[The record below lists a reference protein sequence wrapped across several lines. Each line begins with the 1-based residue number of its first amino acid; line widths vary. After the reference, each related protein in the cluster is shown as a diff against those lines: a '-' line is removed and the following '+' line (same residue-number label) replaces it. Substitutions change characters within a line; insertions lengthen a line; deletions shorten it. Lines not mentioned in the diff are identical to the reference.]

1 MKKFSKLIALVL
13 STVMV
18 LTLLTSCSM
27 AGDSFANFDRKF
39 KSDSE
44 KQAEIL
50 EEIND
55 LRSENGNAAL
65 KETRQADAIA
75 KKYAALYALYDQKE
89 IETSVYD
96 DYRQKLD
103 ATKLNGHTH
112 IGRAAVTGNGE
123 NGIANEMDLYRWS
136 TAKIYQSG
144 SMASYSKVFTDS
156 TATVAG
162 IAVVQLNGRYTTVI
176 VTF

>member
-13 STVMV
+13 STVMI

-39 KSDSE
+39 KSDSA
-44 KQAEIL
+44 KQSEIL
-50 EEIND
+50 EEVNSIRKG
-55 LRSENGNAAL
+55 LGNSAL

-75 KKYAALYALYDQKE
+75 KKYAALYTLHHFNK
-89 IETSVYD
+89 ITTPVYD

-103 ATKLNGHTH
+103 ATTINGHTH
-112 IGRAAVTGNGE
+112 IGRATVGGEGN
-123 NGIANEMDLYRWS
+123 NGIPNSNDLYRWY
-136 TAKIYQSG
+136 TASRYQTG
-144 SMASYSKVFTDS
+144 SWASYSKVFLSSD
-156 TATVAG
+156 ATVVG
-162 IAVVQLNGRYTTVI
+162 IAVVEMDGYCQTVI